1 MRPLIELLPYFRRY
15 RIWYAV
21 GAVALVAAVVLRLWI
36 PTRLGIAIDDL
47 RVALDSP
54 DGTGP
59 DGSGA
64 GRLALT
70 AAIAI
75 AIAAVLGAVTRTAS
89 RLAILSAC
97 RFVTHDMRQGIYRR
111 LTELPPSYF
120 LRFSSGQLLSRSLN
134 DVQNVQGLTGPV
146 LMYIAETALLFAVA
160 AFFMVGIDPL
170 MTLIVLIPFPVFV
183 WRSRQ
188 LARRIQEGSRE
199 ASDSLGRM
207 SEKLGESLSGI
218 QVVKTLSLEDF
229 ELQRFTDRVESY
241 RGLQLDVARARS
253 TLMPMMGALG
263 GVTLALALLLSIPR
277 VASGTIAVGDLAA
290 FFIYLQLL
298 AAPTGALGF
307 VISSLQRG
315 AAALDRIAEVLD
327 EPPGF
332 RTDGPTRAVPRL
344 EGRIELDDLTITA
357 SRSILH
363 DDAEG
368 RRTLVD
374 RVSLGI
380 EPGRTLGI
388 VGRTGAGKTTLARVL
403 ARLQEVDPGSFRL
416 DGVPVEQLDLADT
429 RRHIGYVPQD
439 PFLFSD
445 TLWNNL
451 TYAAPDAEPE
461 RVHEAIRI
469 AQLDKDLD
477 QLPDGL
483 ETVVG
488 ERGVNLSG
496 GQRQRVAL
504 ARAIVKRPQILIL
517 DDTLS
522 AVDTDTAAAILGGL
536 ERVLGTCTTIIV
548 AHRLSTLRRADRIV
562 VLEEGRVAESGTHD
576 ELVRG
581 GGLYA
586 TLWQSQEEDGNPFLE
601 GDDRKTP
608 QVGGDAGAEA
618 SAGTAPES
626 GADG

>member
-15 RIWYAV
+15 RLWYAV
-21 GAVALVAAVVLRLWI
+21 GAVALVAAIVLRLWI

-47 RVALDSP
+47 RVALGSP
-54 DGTGP
+54 DGAGP
-59 DGSGA
+59 DGEGA
-64 GRLALT
+64 GALAL
-70 AAIAI
+70 AAALAIAV
-75 AIAAVLGAVTRTAS
+75 AAVLGALTRTVS

-120 LRFSSGQLLSRSLN
+120 LRFSSGQLLSRALN

-170 MTLIVLIPFPVFV
+170 MTVIVLIPFPLFV

-199 ASDSLGRM
+199 ASDSLGQM

-229 ELQRFTDRVESY
+229 EMRRFTERVENY

-277 VASGTIAVGDLAA
+277 VAAGTIAVGDLAA

-332 RTDGPTRAVPRL
+332 RSEGATRPVEAL
-344 EGRIELDDLTITA
+344 EGHVRIDGLTVTA

-363 DDAEG
+363 DDADG
-368 RRTLVD
+368 RRTLLD
-374 RVSLGI
+374 DLSLEI

-388 VGRTGAGKTTLARVL
+388 VGRTGAGKTTLARVI
-403 ARLQEVDPGSFRL
+403 ARLQEIDPERYRL
-416 DGVPVEQLDLADT
+416 DGVPVEELDLSDT

-451 TYAAPDAEPE
+451 TYAAPDAPAE
-461 RVHEAIRI
+461 RVHEAIAI

-477 QLPDGL
+477 QLPEGL

-504 ARAIVKRPQILIL
+504 ARAIVKRPQVLIL

-548 AHRLSTLRRADRIV
+548 AHRLSTLRRADGIL
-562 VLEEGRVAESGTHD
+562 VLEEGRVAQSGTHD
-576 ELVRG
+576 ELVASE
-581 GGLYA
+581 GLYA

-601 GDDRKTP
+601 GDRSAP
-608 QVGGDAGAEA
+608 AVGGEAGAQA

>member
-15 RIWYAV
+15 RLWYV
-21 GAVALVAAVVLRLWI
+21 FGAIALIAAVVLRLWI
-36 PTRLGIAIDDL
+36 PTLLGGAIDDL
-47 RVALDSP
+47 RVALASP
-54 DGTGP
+54 DGNGP
-59 DGSGA
+59 DGRGA
-64 GRLALT
+64 GQLASA

-75 AIAAVLGAVTRTAS
+75 VITAVLGALTRTAS
-89 RLAILSAC
+89 RLTILSAC
-97 RFVTHDMRQGIYRR
+97 RWVTHDMRQGIYRR

-120 LRFSSGQLLSRSLN
+120 LRFSSGQLLSRALN

-146 LMYIAETALLFAVA
+146 LMYIAETALLFAVG
-160 AFFMVGIDPL
+160 AFFMIRIDPL
-170 MTLIVLIPFPVFV
+170 MTLIVLLPFPVFV

-188 LARRIQEGSRE
+188 LARVIQEGSRE
-199 ASDSLGRM
+199 ASDSLGKM

-218 QVVKTLSLEDF
+218 QVIKTLGLEDF
-229 ELQRFTDRVESY
+229 EAQRFTDRVEAY

-277 VASGTIAVGDLAA
+277 VAAGTIAVGDLAA

-315 AAALDRIAEVLD
+315 AAALDRIAEVLE

-332 RTDGPTRAVPRL
+332 RTPGPTAPVASL
-344 EGRIELDDLTITA
+344 EGRIEVDHLTVSA
-357 SRSILH
+357 SPAVARV
-363 DDAEG
+363 AG
-368 RRTLVD
+368 AVRRTLLDDVTFEV
-374 RVSLGI
+374 R
-380 EPGRTLGI
+380 PGQTLGI

-403 ARLQEVDPGSFRL
+403 ARLEEIDPGRYRL
-416 DGVPVEQLDLADT
+416 DGTPVEQLDLEDT
-429 RRHIGYVPQD
+429 RSHIGYVPQD
-439 PFLFSD
+439 AFLFSD
-445 TLWNNL
+445 SLWNNL
-451 TYAAPDAEPE
+451 IYAAPDAPRE
-461 RVHEAIRI
+461 RVLEAIEI
-469 AQLDKDLD
+469 AQLSKDLD
-477 QLPDGL
+477 QLPEGL

-522 AVDTDTAAAILGGL
+522 AVDTDTAAAILSGL

-548 AHRLSTLRRADRIV
+548 AHRLSTLRRADRIL
-562 VLEEGRVAESGTHD
+562 VLEEGRVAETGTHTQ
-576 ELVRG
+576 LVAG

-586 TLWQSQEEDGNPFLE
+586 TLWQAQEQEGNPFADGE
-601 GDDRKTP
+601 DRSRGA
-608 QVGGDAGAEA
+608 VGGTAGAEA
-618 SAGTAPES
+618 SAGTRSES
-626 GADG
+626 EADG

>member
-15 RIWYAV
+15 RRWYVV
-21 GAVALVAAVVLRLWI
+21 GGVALVAAVVLRLWI
-36 PTRLGIAIDDL
+36 PTRLGMAIDDL

-54 DGTGP
+54 GGTGP

-64 GRLALT
+64 GELAL
-70 AAIAI
+70 AAALAI
-75 AIAAVLGAVTRTAS
+75 GLAAVLGAVTRTAS

-97 RFVTHDMRQGIYRR
+97 RLVTHDLRQNIYRR

-120 LRFSSGQLLSRSLN
+120 LRFSSGQLLSRALN

-146 LMYIAETALLFAVA
+146 LMYIAETALLFAVG
-160 AFFMVGIDPL
+160 AFFMFGIDPL
-170 MTLIVLIPFPVFV
+170 MTVVVLIPFPVFV

-218 QVVKTLSLEDF
+218 QVIKTLGLEEF
-229 ELQRFTDRVESY
+229 EVNRFTERVESY

-277 VASGTIAVGDLAA
+277 VAAGTIAVGDLAA

-315 AAALDRIAEVLD
+315 AAALDRISEVLE

-332 RTDGPTRAVPRL
+332 ATSAPTRPVDSL
-344 EGRIELDDLTITA
+344 DGHIVVEGLTVSA
-357 SRSILH
+357 SRSLLH
-363 DDAEG
+363 EDGAV
-368 RRTLVD
+368 RRTLID
-374 RVSLGI
+374 DVSLEI
-380 EPGRTLGI
+380 EPGRTLGV

-403 ARLQEVDPGSFRL
+403 ARLEEIDEERYLL
-416 DGVPVEQLDLADT
+416 DGSPVEQLDLAGT
-429 RRHIGYVPQD
+429 RRQIGYVPQD

-451 TYAAPDAEPE
+451 TYADPDAPE
-461 RVHEAIRI
+461 SRVHEAIAI

-477 QLPDGL
+477 QLPEGL

-504 ARAIVKRPQILIL
+504 ARAIVKRPQVLIL

-576 ELVRG
+576 ELLAN

-601 GDDRKTP
+601 GERDAERAARSGSGPEVDR
-608 QVGGDAGAEA
+608 
-618 SAGTAPES
+618 
-626 GADG
+626 

>member
-15 RIWYAV
+15 RIWYAF
-21 GAVALVAAVVLRLWI
+21 GGVALVAAVVLRLWI
-36 PTRLGIAIDDL
+36 PTLLGGAIDDL
-47 RVALDSP
+47 RVALASP
-54 DGTGP
+54 DGNGP
-59 DGSGA
+59 GGIGA
-64 GRLALT
+64 GELAAG

-75 AIAAVLGAVTRTAS
+75 VITAVLGAVTRTAS
-89 RLAILSAC
+89 RLTILSVC
-97 RFVTHDMRQGIYRR
+97 RYITHDMRQGIYRR

-120 LRFSSGQLLSRSLN
+120 LRFSSGQLLSRALN

-146 LMYIAETALLFAVA
+146 LMYIAETALLFAVG
-160 AFFMVGIDPL
+160 AFFMFRIDPW
-170 MTLIVLIPFPVFV
+170 MTVIVLLPFPVFV

-188 LARRIQEGSRE
+188 LARVIQEGSRE
-199 ASDSLGRM
+199 ASDSLGKM

-218 QVVKTLSLEDF
+218 QVIKTLGLEDF
-229 ELQRFTDRVESY
+229 EEQRFSDRVEAY

-277 VASGTIAVGDLAA
+277 VAAGTIAVGDLAA

-315 AAALDRIAEVLD
+315 AAALDRIAEVLE

-332 RTDGPTRAVPRL
+332 RTKGPTAPVASL
-344 EGRIELDDLTITA
+344 EGRIEVDHLTVLA
-357 SRSILH
+357 SP
-363 DDAEG
+363 AVAQVAG
-368 RRTLVD
+368 TVRRTLLD
-374 RVSLGI
+374 DVSF
-380 EPGRTLGI
+380 EVRPGKTLGI

-403 ARLQEVDPGSFRL
+403 ARLEEIDPERYRL
-416 DGVPVEQLDLADT
+416 DGTPVEQLDLEDT

-439 PFLFSD
+439 AFLFSD
-445 TLWNNL
+445 SLWNNL
-451 TYAAPDAEPE
+451 IYAAPDTPREQ
-461 RVHEAIRI
+461 VLEAIEI
-469 AQLDKDLD
+469 AQLSKDLD
-477 QLPDGL
+477 QLPEGL
-483 ETVVG
+483 DTVVG

-504 ARAIVKRPQILIL
+504 ARAIVKRPQVLIL

-522 AVDTDTAAAILGGL
+522 AVDTDTAAAILSGL

-548 AHRLSTLRRADRIV
+548 AHRLSTLRRADRIL
-562 VLEEGRVAESGTHD
+562 VLEEGRVAETGTHT
-576 ELVRG
+576 ELVAT

-586 TLWQSQEEDGNPFLE
+586 TLWQAQEQEGNPFADGE
-601 GDDRKTP
+601 DRT
-608 QVGGDAGAEA
+608 QESVGGTAGAEA
-618 SAGTAPES
+618 SAGTQSETE
-626 GADG
+626 ADG